1 MLHSFKK
8 NSDNFVLD
16 VNSGAIHVVSD
27 EVLEVIN
34 ERETASREEVKENLK
49 EKYDEVFLDEVL
61 DDLDELKNQGLLYS
75 NEKYVFTTKFKR
87 RKPVIKAMCLHV
99 AHDCNLRCEY
109 CFAAQGNFKGEN
121 LLMTYETGKK
131 ALDFLVEHSGSRR
144 NLEVDMFGGEPLMN
158 WDLIVKLVEYKKEL
172 EKKHDKNIRYTLTT
186 NGMLLSDDKL
196 DFINENFVN
205 VVLSLDGRKCV
216 NDYMRPTAGGKG
228 SYDIIV
234 PKFKKLV
241 EKRGDKSYYLRGTFT
256 NKNLDFDKDVLHIAN
271 EGFSEVSVEP
281 VVSEKGDRFE
291 LTEDMLPEIFEAYD
305 RLVDEM
311 VDRYGTDREF
321 NFFHY
326 NVDLRQGPCLIK
338 RVSGCGAGC
347 EYFSVTPTGDIYPC
361 HQFVGNE
368 DFKVGNVYES
378 TYEDIL
384 QDKFFDANVENKE
397 DCKKCWAKYYC
408 SGGCHANAFNQNGDI
423 YTPYKLGCEMQKKRL
438 ENAIY
443 YEYKKSENGV
453 LE

>member
-1 MLHSFKK
+1 MIHSFKK

-27 EVLEVIN
+27 DVLEVII
-34 ERETASREEVKENLK
+34 EREKTSREDTFENLK
-49 EKYDEVFLDEVL
+49 HKYDETFLSEVL
-61 DDLDELKNQGLLYS
+61 DDLDELIDQGMLYS
-75 NEKYVFTTKFKR
+75 KEKYVFTTKFKR

-131 ALDFLVEHSGSRR
+131 ALDFLVANSGNRR

-158 WDLIVKLVEYKKEL
+158 WDLIVKLVDYKKEL

-196 DFINENFVN
+196 DFINEHFVN

-216 NDYMRPTAGGKG
+216 NDYMRPTAGGIG

-256 NKNLDFDKDVLHIAN
+256 NKNLDFDKDVLHIVDQ
-271 EGFSEVSVEP
+271 GFSEVSVEP

-291 LTEDMLPEIFEAYD
+291 LTEEMLPEIFEAYD

-311 VDRYGTDREF
+311 VDRYGTDRSF

-368 DFKVGNVYES
+368 DFKVGNVYDS
-378 TYEDIL
+378 TYDDIL
-384 QDKFFDANVENKE
+384 QDKFFEANVENKE
-397 DCKKCWAKYYC
+397 ECKSCWAKYYC

-423 YTPYKLGCEMQKKRL
+423 YVPYKLGCEMQRKRL

-443 YEYKKSENGV
+443 FEYMKSDDG
-453 LE
+453 LL